1 MELLYIL
8 AILLFASR
16 LAGEIMKWL
25 GQPPLVG
32 ELLAGIL
39 LGLIAARFPD
49 TFSLLSSISHNDV
62 FHGITELGIFF
73 LMLLAGLELKP
84 SDIAESS
91 RVAVGVALGGML
103 LPFGLGFG
111 IAWVFLPASEARFA
125 QALFLGTAM
134 AITAVPVAA
143 KILLDLGKLTSRVGK
158 TLVSAAIYD
167 DVASLILLAVLT
179 AVIRYGALPDIQTFG
194 FLLGKVVVFFVAAI
208 ALGKFAFPWVGKKL
222 KRSESEEFV
231 FSMLIVAAM
240 AYAVIGELLG
250 LHFIVGAFMA
260 GLFFRDQTV
269 SVETFDDTK
278 MKISGLT
285 LGFLAP
291 ILFASIG
298 MSLDL
303 SAVTEIPD
311 LLLVIVVASFVGKLL
326 GAGIPAY
333 FSGMSL
339 RESAALGSGMCARG
353 AVELIVA
360 DIALRAGLFEMPDP
374 TPPEIA
380 FLFSAVVIM
389 AIVTTIV
396 TPLALKPLLEDDP
409 KG

>member
-39 LGLIAARFPD
+39 LGVLATRLPD
-49 TFSLLSSISHNDV
+49 TFPLLSTISNNDV

-84 SDIAESS
+84 SDIVESS
-91 RVAVGVALGGML
+91 RVALGVALGGML

-111 IAWVFLPASEARFA
+111 IAWLFLPESDVRFA

-134 AITAVPVAA
+134 AITAVPVTA

-158 TLVSAAIYD
+158 TLVSAAVYD
-167 DVASLILLAVLT
+167 DIASLILLAVLT
-179 AVIRYGALPDIQTFG
+179 AVIRYGALPDIQTFA
-194 FLLGKVVVFFVAAI
+194 FLMGKVSVFFAI
-208 ALGKFAFPWVGKKL
+208 TIVLGRYAFPWVGKKL
-222 KRSESEEFV
+222 KQSESEEFV

-240 AYAVIGELLG
+240 TYAVIGELLG

-260 GLFFRDQTV
+260 GLFFQRQTV
-269 SVETFDDTK
+269 SGEIFDDTK
-278 MKISGLT
+278 VKISGVT

-291 ILFASIG
+291 IFFASIG

-303 SAVTEIPD
+303 SATTQIPG
-311 LLLVIVVASFVGKLL
+311 LLFVILAAAFMGKLL

-374 TPPEIA
+374 TPQEIT

-389 AIVTTIV
+389 AIVTTII